1 MKKLFAIPAIFAFIG
16 VLAFSFNSTEK
27 QETDKKKSECTSV
40 ATASDCGSGI
50 NSVLTSGTE
59 KSSDCDVSHEAT
71 RAVYAE
77 KSLDCGLSHGVTPAA
92 SAEKSSDCSSSHE
105 AIRAVSAEKSS
116 DCSSKTGS
124 SPATPAAIASG
135 DCSSEKTDKGR
146 IAEIN

>member
-1 MKKLFAIPAIFAFIG
+1 MKKLFAIPAIFIFIG

-50 NSVLTSGTE
+50 NAVLTSGTE
-59 KSSDCDVSHEAT
+59 KSSDCDV
-71 RAVYAE
+71 
-77 KSLDCGLSHGVTPAA
+77 
-92 SAEKSSDCSSSHE
+92 SHE

-135 DCSSEKTDKGR
+135 DCSSEKTDKER